1 MSTTF
6 LTTSPRQT
14 QKLGEKTAKDILKVK
29 NRRGAR
35 VLGLTG
41 GLGGGK
47 TTFLQG
53 FARGLGIKEKVLS
66 PTFII
71 MRRLKIKDLTRLSA
85 GQGFKNFYHL
95 DCYRIANSK
104 ELLDLDF
111 KKIIADPKN
120 IVAVEWADRVKKIMP
135 GEALWINFE
144 FIDNKRRRIVIG
156 TLKKNAKEV
165 HK

>member
-14 QKLGEKTAKDILKVK
+14 QKLGEKTAKDILKAR
-29 NRRGAR
+29 NRRRAM

-53 FARGLGIKEKVLS
+53 FAKGLGVKDKILS

-71 MRRLKIKDLTRLSA
+71 MRRIKD
-85 GQGFKNFYHL
+85 FYHL
-95 DCYRIANSK
+95 DCYRIANPK
-104 ELLDLDF
+104 ELLDLGF
-111 KKIIADPKN
+111 KKIISDPKN
-120 IVAVEWADRVKKIMP
+120 VVAVEWADQVKEVMP
-135 GEALWINFE
+135 RGTEWISFE
-144 FIDNKRRRIVIG
+144 FIDDKTRKIIASNLNK
-156 TLKKNAKEV
+156 
-165 HK
+165 